1 MTGGTISGNG
11 SQGVYAISAQAINLG
26 DSAVIA
32 ADNDIQLG
40 NGKTIT
46 ITSSL
51 TGYAPVATISPF
63 NYIAGLQ
70 VLSAGNGV
78 SLADEV
84 DEFEVVAIGNVYW
97 SIDATGQ
104 LVQKDSKVDVLSAIQ
119 NGSSSELVLYNDVT
133 SPDDLKDIFVAL
145 RDNSS
150 GYFTLDLSRTTLT
163 SFSVDGVVLADWNG
177 VASLKKII
185 FPATLTSIDLSSNN
199 PFSGIYYENLI
210 VVFRDT
216 TSSWTSDSG
225 SEFEPK
231 VDGSVD
237 SSHFVSG
244 SPRWT
249 KLVSP

>member
-1 MTGGTISGNG
+1 M
-11 SQGVYAISAQAINLG
+11 
-26 DSAVIA
+26 
-32 ADNDIQLG
+32 
-40 NGKTIT
+40 
-46 ITSSL
+46 
-51 TGYAPVATISPF
+51 
-63 NYIAGLQ
+63 
-70 VLSAGNGV
+70 
-78 SLADEV
+78 
-84 DEFEVVAIGNVYW
+84 
-97 SIDATGQ
+97 
-104 LVQKDSKVDVLSAIQ
+104 
-119 NGSSSELVLYNDVT
+119 
-133 SPDDLKDIFVAL
+133 
-145 RDNSS
+145 
-150 GYFTLDLSRTTLT
+150 T

-244 SPRWT
+244 NPRWT
-249 KLVSP
+249 KKLVSP